1 MYEFTSDVWLFKYV
15 LLERKHVCVG
25 LDAHENAYILF
36 NSIFKCKIL
45 SRSFAN
51 LIENSISRY
60 FTRAV
65 STRGLLSRFSSRY
78 IHYHPSVALQR
89 YRFEI
94 KKEIKLSQ
102 TNDGW
107 MNPASY
113 SHLWFQQNPNH
124 DWCRASTAYYFWLYT
139 QWSLCLSHLNGWV
152 MDCVSLP
159 TMYVSQKGAWRL
171 DTHLF

>member
-1 MYEFTSDVWLFKYV
+1 MCPCRPS
-15 LLERKHVCVG
+15 
-25 LDAHENAYILF
+25 AHKNAYIWF
-36 NSIFKCKIL
+36 DSIFKCKNPQQIL
-45 SRSFAN
+45 CKPNWKFH
-51 LIENSISRY
+51 
-60 FTRAV
+60 FTIFPPV
-65 STRGLLSRFSSRY
+65 LFPLQVLLSYSSSRY

-94 KKEIKLSQ
+94 KDEIKLSK

-124 DWCRASTAYYFWLYT
+124 DWCWASITHYFWLYT

-152 MDCVSLP
+152 MDCASLP
-159 TMYVSQKGAWRL
+159 TMYVSQNGAWRL
-171 DTHLF
+171 GTHLF

>member
-15 LLERKHVCVG
+15 LVERKRVCVC
-25 LDAHENAYILF
+25 LDAHENAYIWF

-60 FTRAV
+60 FTSAV
-65 STRGLLSRFSSRY
+65 STRGLLSHSSSRY

-94 KKEIKLSQ
+94 KKEIKLSK

-113 SHLWFQQNPNH
+113 SHLWFQQNPDH
-124 DWCRASTAYYFWLYT
+124 DWCRASTAYYFWPST

-159 TMYVSQKGAWRL
+159 TMYVSQNGAWRL
-171 DTHLF
+171 GTHLF